1 MLWTTASNMFF
12 ACFSLFI
19 TSLYWQNSYYLC
31 SFWPFW
37 RRSDG
42 MSCSTMTFQSLC
54 FDEYYH
60 CILFNFVILQYKHT
74 CFWFFSPIKLCFCLL
89 LESFNFTLE
98 STWCNTIIWLDI
110 PFTILSIST
119 TSIYCFL
126 VVGSSESIL
135 SVGVVLKHIAVGR
148 FSIWTI
154 W

>member
-19 TSLYWQNSYYLC
+19 TSLCWQNSYYLC
-31 SFWPFW
+31 SFWPFR

-60 CILFNFVILQYKHT
+60 CILFNFVILQYKYT
-74 CFWFFSPIKLCFCLL
+74 CFWFFSPIKFCFCLL

-98 STWCNTIIWLDI
+98 STWCNTIMLGSPTVTFIFGILLFH
-110 PFTILSIST
+110 PFR
-119 TSIYCFL
+119 FL
-126 VVGSSESIL
+126 ERATKWPKYSCPPL
-135 SVGVVLKHIAVGR
+135 R
-148 FSIWTI
+148 
-154 W
+154 